1 MNKLGIRGRRW
12 LKAFHVFFS
21 MTWIGAGITT
31 MIIPFVKGNTTSGA
45 ELYAYNEAV
54 LTGDLIIIP
63 CAILC
68 GITGLLLCWQ
78 TPWGFFKYWSVFI
91 PLVAWA
97 VAMVLGVAFLGP
109 WNEDLVRISK
119 TEGLAALQNVEYLYA
134 LQMFKILGIVWIITL
149 IFAAFVSVIKPWGRI
164 GKTKDEAEPSPTG
177 TV

>member
-12 LKAFHVFFS
+12 LKAFHVLFS

-31 MIIPFVKGNTTSGA
+31 TIIPFVRGNTTSGA
-45 ELYAYNEAV
+45 ELYAYNEAIQM
-54 LTGDLIIIP
+54 GDLIIIP

-68 GITGLLLCWQ
+68 VITGLLLCWQ
-78 TPWGFFKYWSVFI
+78 TPWGFFKYWSVVI

-97 VAMVLGVAFLGP
+97 VAIVLVIACLGP
-109 WNEDLVRISK
+109 WTEDLVRISK
-119 TEGLAALQNVEYLYA
+119 AEGLAALQNGEYLYA
-134 LQMFKILGIVWIITL
+134 LQMMKIIGTVWISII

-164 GKTKDEAEPSPTG
+164 GKTKDEAEPSPSG

>member
-31 MIIPFVKGNTTSGA
+31 TIIPFVRGNTTSGA
-45 ELYAYNEAV
+45 ELYAYNEAIQM
-54 LTGDLIIIP
+54 GDLIIIP

-68 GITGLLLCWQ
+68 VITGLLLCWQ
-78 TPWGFFKYWSVFI
+78 TPWGFFKYWSVVI
-91 PLVAWA
+91 PLVVWA
-97 VAMVLGVAFLGP
+97 VAIVLGIACLGP
-109 WNEDLVRISK
+109 WTEDLVRISK
-119 TEGLAALQNVEYLYA
+119 AEGLAALQNGEYLYA
-134 LQMFKILGIVWIITL
+134 LQMMKILGTVWITIL
-149 IFAAFVSVIKPWGRI
+149 IFAAFVSVIRPWGRI